1 MKELVE
7 TIAKALVD
15 EPDQVQVRVIEGEE
29 VTVLQLRVHP
39 SDLGIVI
46 GRQGRMAESIR
57 IILGAVGMKLRRRVV
72 LEIVSGPAP
81 AL

>member
-29 VTVLQLRVHP
+29 VTVLQLPVP
-39 SDLGIVI
+39 PVI
-46 GRQGRMAESIR
+46 
-57 IILGAVGMKLRRRVV
+57 
-72 LEIVSGPAP
+72 SG
-81 AL
+81 